1 MKNRNHLNGKQYS
14 YGYKEWLWKICIELD
29 FKDKVINTAYK
40 QLDTDAWLVY
50 FMDGLSPRQAVK
62 IDFSNA

>member
-1 MKNRNHLNGKQYS
+1 MENRNHLNGKQYP
-14 YGYKEWLWKICIELD
+14 YGYKEWLWRICIELD

>member
-1 MKNRNHLNGKQYS
+1 METLNHLNGKQYP

-29 FKDKVINTAYK
+29 FKDKDINTSYK
-40 QLDTDAWLVY
+40 QLCTDAWLVY

-62 IDFSNA
+62 RDFSNA

>member
-1 MKNRNHLNGKQYS
+1 MENRNHLNGKQYP

-29 FKDKVINTAYK
+29 FKDKVITTAYK